1 MNYKLIAMDFD
12 GTLLSE
18 NKTVSKVNKEKLTE
32 LKNKGYII
40 VGVTA
45 RNLTSVQH
53 VCDIQMFNYLIF
65 NNGTYIY
72 DVKQEN
78 GQYIKY
84 LNRKV
89 VTKLSRNFF
98 DEASEIDFCTLGHY
112 YVFKNKTINPDR
124 IEINGIDDIKEEI
137 ARMNIFLKNQE
148 ENNKCKKFI
157 EENFTDI
164 DVFEMMDTDSKIKR
178 KWLAINPKDIN
189 KFVGIQSL
197 CKKLNIDTKNVIF
210 FGDSTNDLMAI
221 KNVGVG
227 VAMGNAI
234 DIVKE
239 NAKEVTLSNEEN
251 GIAVF
256 LEKLESEK

>member
-1 MNYKLIAMDFD
+1 
-12 GTLLSE
+12 
-18 NKTVSKVNKEKLTE
+18 
-32 LKNKGYII
+32 
-40 VGVTA
+40 
-45 RNLTSVQH
+45 
-53 VCDIQMFNYLIF
+53 
-65 NNGTYIY
+65 
-72 DVKQEN
+72 
-78 GQYIKY
+78 
-84 LNRKV
+84 
-89 VTKLSRNFF
+89 
-98 DEASEIDFCTLGHY
+98 
-112 YVFKNKTINPDR
+112 
-124 IEINGIDDIKEEI
+124 
-137 ARMNIFLKNQE
+137 MNIFLKNQE

-227 VAMGNAI
+227 VAMGNAL

>member
-18 NKTVSKVNKEKLTE
+18 NKTVSKANKEKLTE

-53 VCDIQMFNYLIF
+53 VCDIQMFNYLIL

-98 DEASEIDFCTLGHY
+98 DEASEVDFCTLGHY

-124 IEINGIDDIKEEI
+124 IEINGIEDIKEEI
-137 ARMNIFLKNQE
+137 ARMNIFLKNQK
-148 ENNKCKKFI
+148 ENNKCKKFR

-164 DVFEMMDTDSKIKR
+164 DVFEMMDSDSKIKR
-178 KWLAINPKDIN
+178 KWLAINPKNMN
-189 KFVGIQSL
+189 KFTGIQFL
-197 CKKLNIDTKNVIF
+197 CNQINVDIRNVIF
-210 FGDSTNDLMAI
+210 FGDSSNDLTAI
-221 KNVGVG
+221 SNVGLG
-227 VAMGNAI
+227 VAMGNAL

>member
-1 MNYKLIAMDFD
+1 MNYKLIAIDFD

-18 NKTVSKVNKEKLTE
+18 NKTVSKANKEKLTE

-53 VCDIQMFNYLIF
+53 VCDIQMFNYLIL

-98 DEASEIDFCTLGHY
+98 DEASEVDFCTLGHY
-112 YVFKNKTINPDR
+112 YVFKNKTINSDR
-124 IEINGIDDIKEEI
+124 IEINGIEDIKEEI
-137 ARMNIFLKNQE
+137 ARMNIFLKNEE

-178 KWLAINPKDIN
+178 KWLAINPKNMN
-189 KFVGIQSL
+189 KFTGIQLL
-197 CKKLNIDTKNVIF
+197 CNQINVDIRDVIF
-210 FGDSTNDLMAI
+210 FGDSSNDLTAI
-221 KNVGVG
+221 SNVGLG
-227 VAMGNAI
+227 VAMGNAL

-239 NAKEVTLSNEEN
+239 NAKKVTLSNEEN

>member
-18 NKTVSKVNKEKLTE
+18 NKTVSKANKEKLTE

-53 VCDIQMFNYLIF
+53 VCDIQMFNYLIL

-89 VTKLSRNFF
+89 ATKLSRNFF
-98 DEASEIDFCTLGHY
+98 DEASEVDFCTLGHY

-124 IEINGIDDIKEEI
+124 IEINGIEDIKEKI

-178 KWLAINPKDIN
+178 KWLAINPKNMN
-189 KFVGIQSL
+189 KFTGIQFL
-197 CKKLNIDTKNVIF
+197 CNQINVDIRDVIF
-210 FGDSTNDLMAI
+210 FGDSSNDLTAI
-221 KNVGVG
+221 SNVGLG
-227 VAMGNAI
+227 VAMGNAL